1 MRRLWQARCRATID
15 DEHAVSTVTEGPRKS
30 RKYDSRLAIM
40 LSAPP
45 ELVHASTFVRSI
57 PATYP

>member
-15 DEHAVSTVTEGPRKS
+15 DEHAVSTVIDGPRKS
-30 RKYDSRLAIM
+30 RKYDSRFAMM

-45 ELVHASTFVRSI
+45 ELVQASTLVRSM
-57 PATYP
+57 PAT